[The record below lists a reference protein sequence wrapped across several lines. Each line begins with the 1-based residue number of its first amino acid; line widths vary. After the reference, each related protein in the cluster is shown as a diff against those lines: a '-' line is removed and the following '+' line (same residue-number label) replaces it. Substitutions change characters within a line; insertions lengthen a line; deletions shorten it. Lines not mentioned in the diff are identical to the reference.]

1 VLTGAWLQGTAAL
14 RPGKPRP
21 SVEFLQE
28 KRDGY
33 EVVLAV
39 RTPVTDETFEAAER
53 KLGSA
58 VFMRLFAYDEDAR
71 VGEDRQ
77 AVLYTYTVGE
87 GWRLSH

>member
-1 VLTGAWLQGTAAL
+1 
-14 RPGKPRP
+14 
-21 SVEFLQE
+21 
-28 KRDGY
+28 
-33 EVVLAV
+33 
-39 RTPVTDETFEAAER
+39 VTDETFEAAER